1 MFAKAPFLTQEMHRL
16 HRPLREQARSYKS
29 SRITCRSELVRES
42 AIPDAGNASTAP
54 PSSRTSSYKSSRI
67 TCRSE
72 LVRESAIPDAGNAS
86 TAPPS
91 SRTSSL
97 LQKLADN
104 L

>member
-1 MFAKAPFLTQEMHRL
+1 MEGLGLCKRAAMIANADKSRAQAKTKALFLTHEMHRL
-16 HRPLREQARSYKS
+16 HRPLREQVRSYKS

-54 PSSRTSSYKSSRI
+54 T
-67 TCRSE
+67 
-72 LVRESAIPDAGNAS
+72 
-86 TAPPS
+86 S

>member
-1 MFAKAPFLTQEMHRL
+1 M
-16 HRPLREQARSYKS
+16 
-29 SRITCRSELVRES
+29 
-42 AIPDAGNASTAP
+42 
-54 PSSRTSSYKSSRI
+54 

-97 LQKLADN
+97 LQKLADTPCRSELVRESAIPDAENASTAPPPSRTSSLLQKLADN
-104 L
+104 LQERTCSRKRYS